1 MRSIRPPVDKSIS
14 HRALILS
21 ALADVESC
29 LRNILQAQDTQATAR
44 ALRCVG
50 VPIPESLSG
59 EVRVPGPASFH
70 DATGPIDCGNSGTT
84 VRLMLGLIAGTGV
97 RAELDGDASLR
108 DRPMDRIVYPL
119 QAMGGRI
126 RYAGQRDRL
135 PVKVTG
141 RATGSLRPL
150 RHRPRVASAQVKSG
164 VLLAGLA
171 GRVNVE
177 VVEPGNSRDHT
188 ERMLAAMGAPLTI
201 VRAEPGPQV
210 ILRAGE
216 PEWDGVLAPLDL
228 EVPGDPSSAAF
239 LIAAAVLTGREL
251 RVEGVALNPTR
262 IGFVS
267 TLGRAGL
274 PIEVRQRSKV
284 AGEPVGDLT
293 VGRARPVAFDIGPDE
308 VPGLLDEVPV
318 LSVLAARA
326 DGVSRIRGAAELR
339 VKESDRLAV
348 VARNL
353 QRLGVECREYPDGL
367 DVIGTAGPLEGRVE
381 VEGDHR
387 IAMAFGV
394 LALDP
399 RARIEVDDPGCVHVS
414 YPGFWEE
421 LESLS

>member
-1 MRSIRPPVDKSIS
+1 MRSVRPPGDKSIS

-21 ALADVESC
+21 ALADGESRI
-29 LRNILQAQDTQATAR
+29 RNLLLAEDIQATAR
-44 ALRCVG
+44 ALRGVG
-50 VPIPESLSG
+50 VPVPRQLEG
-59 EVRVPGPASFH
+59 ELQIHGPASFR

-84 VRLMLGLIAGTGV
+84 ARLMLGLIAGAGV
-97 RAELDGDASLR
+97 TAQLDGDGSLR
-108 DRPMDRIVYPL
+108 SRPMDRICYPL
-119 QAMGGRI
+119 QAMGARI
-126 RYAGQRDRL
+126 RYTGQRDRL
-135 PVKVTG
+135 PVEVMG
-141 RATGSLRPL
+141 RVTGSLRPL
-150 RHRPRVASAQVKSG
+150 RHRPRIASAQVKSG

-177 VVEPGNSRDHT
+177 VLEPGNSRDHT
-188 ERMLAAMGAPLTI
+188 ERMLAAMGAPLT
-201 VRAEPGPQV
+201 VAAGSSGPRV
-210 ILRAGE
+210 TLLAGE
-216 PEWDGVLAPLDL
+216 AEWDGALAPLDF

-262 IGFVS
+262 IGFIE
-267 TLGRAGL
+267 TLERMGVQVD
-274 PIEVRQRSKV
+274 VRRRSQAV
-284 AGEPVGDLT
+284 GEPTGDLT
-293 VGRARPVAFDIGPDE
+293 VGRARPAPFDIGPE
-308 VPGLLDEVPV
+308 QVPRLLDEVPV

-353 QRLGVECREYPDGL
+353 QSLGVECREYPDGL
-367 DVIGTAGPLEGRVE
+367 DVVGTTDVLEGRVE

-387 IAMAFGV
+387 IAMAFGA

-399 RARIEVDDPGCVHVS
+399 DTRIEVSDPGCVHVS

-421 LESLS
+421 LESLK